1 MLRAL
6 IDAIAFIQAPANKE
20 TVMRILAKNL
30 HLSRP
35 EDAAGGYEQM
45 KTLYDKRIFPTAE
58 GIRNTIRLFESSN
71 EKIRQLKTEDVI
83 DDRIV
88 RKLEKDGVF

>member
-1 MLRAL
+1 M
-6 IDAIAFIQAPANKE
+6 
-20 TVMRILAKNL
+20 TVTIREA
-30 HLSRP
+30 RP
-35 EDAAGGYEQM
+35 EDAAAGYEEM

-58 GIRNTIRLFESSN
+58 GIRNTIRLFENSN

-88 RKLEKDGVF
+88 KRLEKEGLF